1 MQRPVCLW
9 CDRKLTVAELR
20 RGHLCSKCQ
29 QVSSGIPG
37 LSNEQLDLLP
47 FGIIELNEDG
57 TVVAFNTAEERLSR
71 RSRVEVI
78 GKNFFTDVAPCAD
91 VKEYR
96 GRFKDFLKGEALTER
111 FNYTYY
117 FESSTLEVE
126 LTFVKATRRLAF
138 VLSKRTER

>member
-1 MQRPVCLW
+1 MQRPDCLW
-9 CDRKLTVAELR
+9 CDKKLTVAEMK

-29 QVSSGIPG
+29 QVSTGIPG

-57 TVVAFNTAEERLSR
+57 TVVAFNTAEESLSH
-71 RSRVEVI
+71 RSKDEVI
-78 GKNFFTDVAPCAD
+78 GLNFFSEVAPCAD
-91 VKEYR
+91 VKEYH
-96 GRFKDFLKGEALTER
+96 GRFREFLKGKALTEK

-117 FESSTLEVE
+117 FKSSTLEVE
-126 LTFVKATRRLAF
+126 LTFLKVNRQLAF

>member
-1 MQRPVCLW
+1 MICLW
-9 CDRKLTVAELR
+9 CSKELTQESPAN
-20 RGHLCSKCQ
+20 LCPECQ
-29 QVSSGIPG
+29 QVSTGIPG

-71 RSRVEVI
+71 KSKAEVI
-78 GKNFFTDVAPCAD
+78 GRNFFSDVAPCAD
-91 VKEYR
+91 VQDYH
-96 GRFKDFLKGEALTER
+96 GRFKKFLRGTTLSEK

-117 FESSTLEVE
+117 FDSSTLDVE
-126 LTFVKATRRLAF
+126 ITFLKVNRQLAF